1 MQHVLVRAQNEVP
14 HHLHR
19 LCILQLD
26 MLFFDH
32 ALHEVLMDDFA
43 ETSPHVPV
51 VHDEQMVT
59 SGNNTV
65 AHEGGRPIAV
75 HGTLLVD

>member
-1 MQHVLVRAQNEVP
+1 
-14 HHLHR
+14 
-19 LCILQLD
+19 
-26 MLFFDH
+26 MLFLDH

-43 ETSPHVPV
+43 ETSPHVSV

-65 AHEGGRPIAV
+65 THEGGRPIAV
-75 HGTLLVD
+75 HRTLLVD